1 MYVMQ
6 QTTEGEELLYCNGI
20 LSEGFLIVFMIY
32 SRYMQKKKACGYG
45 FSVLLY
51 IYKKIVFNCELIS
64 HVVTHLMRTFH
75 QVQAV
80 LS

>member
-1 MYVMQ
+1 MALVYCYV
-6 QTTEGEELLYCNGI
+6 
-20 LSEGFLIVFMIY
+20 
-32 SRYMQKKKACGYG
+32 
-45 FSVLLY
+45 Y
-51 IYKKIVFNCELIS
+51 IKKIVFDCELIS

>member
-32 SRYMQKKKACGYG
+32 SRYMQKKKLVVMALVYCYVYIKN
-45 FSVLLY
+45 SV
-51 IYKKIVFNCELIS
+51 
-64 HVVTHLMRTFH
+64 
-75 QVQAV
+75 
-80 LS
+80 